1 MLISKCKPLD
11 PGAGRWQGAAQ
22 KIYGAALVLLLI
34 LSEVFSSNIQ
44 STLPT
49 FSHLARLALT
59 GGAVVLLGVKI
70 FFLTDYEARWQPIL
84 AALVLAYTAFA
95 TWYGDDVWFF
105 LAALVGLG
113 AKDIDLKAALRV
125 YLAAAVAGLLAVQ
138 LLHFVTQLMPY
149 NFYCRNWDF
158 GYGHYNGFGARLAG
172 VAFAWGWLRHDRM
185 RAPDWMGLAALAIF
199 TYKVPGSR
207 GAFGGM
213 AVMLGLFLVRLA
225 VEKTEPSYP
234 EALGNT
240 LDVEKITGTCLVKEA
255 AELPDTLTIF
265 GSSELKTFEIPTHPA
280 NFFAGKR
287 AGFQVNLVGRGSCQ
301 SLVHA
306 MAIGASE
313 DSLKGKKIVLITA
326 PQSYVEGGIAPDLFL
341 ANFSEQQLLALLG
354 DEELPESTQQYVA
367 SRVQSLIAQYNAQN
381 GTNLQTHTA
390 AGLLSK
396 AWAAD
401 STISK
406 ALLAPYA
413 GISQWLL
420 ATKQTRQSPGR
431 STGRRRKRLRR
442 RLLCRRRQTT
452 TIPCSTATI
461 RPTSGIGFRR
471 WQGATRTFPTMFRP
485 STTICGACLKSA
497 KQKTFRRC
505 SFMCR

>member
-11 PGAGRWQGAAQ
+11 PGAGRRQDAAQ

-113 AKDIDLKAALRV
+113 AKDVDLKAALRV

-138 LLHFVTQLMPY
+138 LLHFATPLMPY

-213 AVMLGLFLVRLA
+213 AVMLGLFAVQKFFPKLFDNKIWYALVLA
-225 VEKTEPSYP
+225 VPVGLAVFSLYAGYIYDP
-234 EALGNT
+234 VWPYDHMAIL
-240 LDVEKITGTCLVKEA
+240 LLS
-255 AELPDTLTIF
+255 IF
-265 GSSELKTFEIPTHPA
+265 LSGRFEIWHNVFWGSPLTLLGGLPTDGDEHHAIDNTFLAVPMNKGLLGA
-280 NFFAGKR
+280 ALVAVFFLLLLWR
-287 AGFQVNLVGRGSCQ
+287 L
-301 SLVHA
+301 
-306 MAIGASE
+306 
-313 DSLKGKKIVLITA
+313 GKKHRSTETIC
-326 PQSYVEGGIAPDLFL
+326 
-341 ANFSEQQLLALLG
+341 LLALTLYLFM
-354 DEELPESTQQYVA
+354 ENKPF
-367 SRVQSLIAQYNAQN
+367 
-381 GTNLQTHTA
+381 
-390 AGLLSK
+390 LLS
-396 AWAAD
+396 ANPFL
-401 STISK
+401 
-406 ALLAPYA
+406 LLAPVVFF
-413 GISQWLL
+413 GSGE
-420 ATKQTRQSPGR
+420 KM
-431 STGRRRKRLRR
+431 RKVN
-442 RLLCRRRQTT
+442 QNE
-452 TIPCSTATI
+452 
-461 RPTSGIGFRR
+461 
-471 WQGATRTFPTMFRP
+471 
-485 STTICGACLKSA
+485 
-497 KQKTFRRC
+497 
-505 SFMCR
+505 

>member
-11 PGAGRWQGAAQ
+11 PGAGRRQGAAQ
-22 KIYGAALVLLLI
+22 KIYCAALVLLLI

-95 TWYGDDVWFF
+95 TWYGDDVWFS

-138 LLHFVTQLMPY
+138 LLHFATPLMPY

-213 AVMLGLFLVRLA
+213 AVMLGLFLVQKFFPKLFDNKIWYALVLAVPVGLAVFSLYAGYIYDPVWPYDHMAILLLSIFLSGRFEIWHNVFWGSPLTLLGGLPTDGDEHHAIDNTFLAVPMNKGLLGAALVAVFFLLLLWRLA
-225 VEKTEPSYP
+225 KKHRSTEM
-234 EALGNT
+234 
-240 LDVEKITGTCLVKEA
+240 IC
-255 AELPDTLTIF
+255 
-265 GSSELKTFEIPTHPA
+265 
-280 NFFAGKR
+280 
-287 AGFQVNLVGRGSCQ
+287 
-301 SLVHA
+301 
-306 MAIGASE
+306 
-313 DSLKGKKIVLITA
+313 
-326 PQSYVEGGIAPDLFL
+326 
-341 ANFSEQQLLALLG
+341 LLALTLYLFM
-354 DEELPESTQQYVA
+354 ENKPF
-367 SRVQSLIAQYNAQN
+367 
-381 GTNLQTHTA
+381 
-390 AGLLSK
+390 LLS
-396 AWAAD
+396 ANPFL
-401 STISK
+401 
-406 ALLAPYA
+406 LLAPLVFF
-413 GISQWLL
+413 G
-420 ATKQTRQSPGR
+420 
-431 STGRRRKRLRR
+431 
-442 RLLCRRRQTT
+442 
-452 TIPCSTATI
+452 
-461 RPTSGIGFRR
+461 SGERD
-471 WQGATRTFPTMFRP
+471 QG
-485 STTICGACLKSA
+485 
-497 KQKTFRRC
+497 Q
-505 SFMCR
+505 

>member
-11 PGAGRWQGAAQ
+11 PGAGRRQGAAQ
-22 KIYGAALVLLLI
+22 KIYCAALVLLLI

-138 LLHFVTQLMPY
+138 LLHFATPLMPY

-172 VAFAWGWLRHDRM
+172 VAFAWGWLRHDQM

-213 AVMLGLFLVRLA
+213 AVMLGLFAVQKFFPKLLDNKIWYALVLA
-225 VEKTEPSYP
+225 VPVGLAVFSLYAGYIYDP
-234 EALGNT
+234 VWPYDHMAIL
-240 LDVEKITGTCLVKEA
+240 LLS
-255 AELPDTLTIF
+255 IF
-265 GSSELKTFEIPTHPA
+265 LSGRFEIWHNVFWGSPLTLLGGLPTDGDEHHAIDNTFLAVPMNKGLLGA
-280 NFFAGKR
+280 ALVAVFFLLLLWR
-287 AGFQVNLVGRGSCQ
+287 L
-301 SLVHA
+301 
-306 MAIGASE
+306 
-313 DSLKGKKIVLITA
+313 GKKHRSTETIC
-326 PQSYVEGGIAPDLFL
+326 
-341 ANFSEQQLLALLG
+341 LLALTLYLFM
-354 DEELPESTQQYVA
+354 ENKPF
-367 SRVQSLIAQYNAQN
+367 
-381 GTNLQTHTA
+381 
-390 AGLLSK
+390 LLS
-396 AWAAD
+396 ANPFL
-401 STISK
+401 
-406 ALLAPYA
+406 LLAPLVFF
-413 GISQWLL
+413 GSGE
-420 ATKQTRQSPGR
+420 KM
-431 STGRRRKRLRR
+431 RKVN
-442 RLLCRRRQTT
+442 QDE
-452 TIPCSTATI
+452 
-461 RPTSGIGFRR
+461 
-471 WQGATRTFPTMFRP
+471 
-485 STTICGACLKSA
+485 
-497 KQKTFRRC
+497 
-505 SFMCR
+505 

>member
-11 PGAGRWQGAAQ
+11 PGAGRRQGAAQ
-22 KIYGAALVLLLI
+22 KIYCAALVLLLI

-125 YLAAAVAGLLAVQ
+125 YLAAAVAGLLTVQ
-138 LLHFVTQLMPY
+138 LLHFATPLMPY

-213 AVMLGLFLVRLA
+213 AVMLGLFLVQKFFPKLFDNKIWYALVLA
-225 VEKTEPSYP
+225 VPVGLAVFSLYAGYIYDP
-234 EALGNT
+234 VWPYDHMAIL
-240 LDVEKITGTCLVKEA
+240 LLS
-255 AELPDTLTIF
+255 IF
-265 GSSELKTFEIPTHPA
+265 LSGRFEIWHNVFWGSPLTLLGGLPTDGDEHHAIDNTFLAVPMNKGLLGA
-280 NFFAGKR
+280 ALVAVFFLLLLWR
-287 AGFQVNLVGRGSCQ
+287 L
-301 SLVHA
+301 
-306 MAIGASE
+306 
-313 DSLKGKKIVLITA
+313 GKKHRSTETIC
-326 PQSYVEGGIAPDLFL
+326 
-341 ANFSEQQLLALLG
+341 LLALTLYLFM
-354 DEELPESTQQYVA
+354 ENKPF
-367 SRVQSLIAQYNAQN
+367 
-381 GTNLQTHTA
+381 
-390 AGLLSK
+390 LLS
-396 AWAAD
+396 ANPFL
-401 STISK
+401 
-406 ALLAPYA
+406 LLAPVVFF
-413 GISQWLL
+413 G
-420 ATKQTRQSPGR
+420 
-431 STGRRRKRLRR
+431 
-442 RLLCRRRQTT
+442 
-452 TIPCSTATI
+452 
-461 RPTSGIGFRR
+461 SGE
-471 WQGATRTFPTMFRP
+471 
-485 STTICGACLKSA
+485 
-497 KQKTFRRC
+497 KTQEKE
-505 SFMCR
+505 

>member
-11 PGAGRWQGAAQ
+11 PGAGRRQDAAQ
-22 KIYGAALVLLLI
+22 KIYCAALVLLLV

-95 TWYGDDVWFF
+95 TWYGDDVWFS

-138 LLHFVTQLMPY
+138 LLHFATPLMPY

-213 AVMLGLFLVRLA
+213 AVMLGLFLVQKFFPKLFDNKIWYALVLA
-225 VEKTEPSYP
+225 VPVGLAVFSLYAGYIYDP
-234 EALGNT
+234 VWPYDHMAIL
-240 LDVEKITGTCLVKEA
+240 LLS
-255 AELPDTLTIF
+255 IF
-265 GSSELKTFEIPTHPA
+265 LSGRFEIWHNVFWGSPLTLLGGLPTDGDEHHAIDNTFLAVPMNKGLLGA
-280 NFFAGKR
+280 ALVAVFFLLLLWR
-287 AGFQVNLVGRGSCQ
+287 L
-301 SLVHA
+301 
-306 MAIGASE
+306 
-313 DSLKGKKIVLITA
+313 GKKHRSTETIC
-326 PQSYVEGGIAPDLFL
+326 
-341 ANFSEQQLLALLG
+341 LLALTLYLFM
-354 DEELPESTQQYVA
+354 ENKPF
-367 SRVQSLIAQYNAQN
+367 
-381 GTNLQTHTA
+381 
-390 AGLLSK
+390 LLS
-396 AWAAD
+396 ANPFL
-401 STISK
+401 
-406 ALLAPYA
+406 LLAPVVFF
-413 GISQWLL
+413 G
-420 ATKQTRQSPGR
+420 
-431 STGRRRKRLRR
+431 
-442 RLLCRRRQTT
+442 
-452 TIPCSTATI
+452 
-461 RPTSGIGFRR
+461 SGEKM
-471 WQGATRTFPTMFRP
+471 QE
-485 STTICGACLKSA
+485 KE
-497 KQKTFRRC
+497 
-505 SFMCR
+505 